1 MRFVKLIFLPVLA
14 LALMAYAFDCGT
26 TPLADAMQCC
36 NSMPCSS
43 HGHHGQECCKTMPA
57 MRAPFVQPSPVHDVS
72 FSSVLLEA
80 PPAFLDST
88 DLDSSA
94 RAVAARSHAPPIPHA
109 PAPAPLRV

>member
-1 MRFVKLIFLPVLA
+1 
-14 LALMAYAFDCGT
+14 
-26 TPLADAMQCC
+26 
-36 NSMPCSS
+36 MP
-43 HGHHGQECCKTMPA
+43 T

-109 PAPAPLRV
+109 PAPSPLRI